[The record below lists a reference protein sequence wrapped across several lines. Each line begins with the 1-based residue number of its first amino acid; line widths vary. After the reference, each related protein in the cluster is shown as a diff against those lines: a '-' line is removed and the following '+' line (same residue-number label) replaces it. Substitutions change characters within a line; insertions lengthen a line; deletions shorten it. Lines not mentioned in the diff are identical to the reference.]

1 MIAKLIA
8 VGVGAAG
15 GAWIRWVLGLA
26 LNSIVK
32 NFPIGTFVANL
43 IGGFLIGMAVEFFS
57 QNAELSPEW
66 KLLIVTGFL
75 GGLTTFSTF
84 SAESVQLLQSAR
96 YGWMA
101 FHIGVHTAGSIA
113 MTVLGIYLC
122 KVMLT

>member
-15 GAWIRWVLGLA
+15 GAWIRWGLGFA

-32 NFPIGTFVANL
+32 NFPLGTFVANL
-43 IGGFLIGMAVEFFS
+43 IGGFLIGIAVEFFS
-57 QNAELSPEW
+57 QNVELSPEW

>member
-15 GAWIRWVLGLA
+15 GAWIRWGLGLA

-32 NFPIGTFVANL
+32 NFPLGTFVANL
-43 IGGFLIGMAVEFFS
+43 IGGFLIGIAVEFFS
-57 QNAELSPEW
+57 QNVELSPEW

-96 YGWMA
+96 YGWMV

-113 MTVLGIYLC
+113 MTVLGIYLS

>member
-15 GAWIRWVLGLA
+15 GAWIRWGLGLA

-32 NFPIGTFVANL
+32 NFPLGTFVANL
-43 IGGFLIGMAVEFFS
+43 IGGFLIGIAVEFFS
-57 QNAELSPEW
+57 QNAELSSEW
-66 KLLIVTGFL
+66 KLLIITGFL

-96 YGWMA
+96 FGWMA

>member
-15 GAWIRWVLGLA
+15 GAWIRWGLGLV
-26 LNSIVK
+26 LNSVVK
-32 NFPIGTFVANL
+32 NFPLGTFIANL

-122 KVMLT
+122 KSMLT

>member
-15 GAWIRWVLGLA
+15 GAWIRWCLGLA

-32 NFPIGTFVANL
+32 NFPLGTFVANL
-43 IGGFLIGMAVEFFS
+43 IGGFFIGIAVEFFS
-57 QNAELSPEW
+57 QNAELTPEW

-101 FHIGVHTAGSIA
+101 FHIGAHTAGSIA

-122 KVMLT
+122 KAMLS

>member
-15 GAWIRWVLGLA
+15 GAWIRWGLGLA

-57 QNAELSPEW
+57 HNAELSPEW

-122 KVMLT
+122 KSMLT

>member
-15 GAWIRWVLGLA
+15 GAWIRWGLGLA
-26 LNSIVK
+26 LNSVVK
-32 NFPIGTFVANL
+32 NFPLGTFVANL
-43 IGGFLIGMAVEFFS
+43 IGGFLIGVAVEFFS

-101 FHIGVHTAGSIA
+101 LHVGFHTAGSIV
-113 MTVLGIYLC
+113 MTVLGLYLC
-122 KVMLT
+122 KAMLS